1 MPSVH
6 IYDKYVAS
14 CHPFLLVLFRGWEE
28 RLMSRQGKKTLSL
41 RTLDPATFDINADDA
56 LGKRHQPLEKGDCR
70 PSVED
75 TVEKQTKKTRHA
87 CLHNMDAIAFGVQAR
102 FEENN
107 GFSRRV
113 TETTVDIAR
122 ELGIPEDEIE
132 RWAVS
137 RLTRLIRETERLNA
151 IKSLL
156 ERPR

>member
-1 MPSVH
+1 
-6 IYDKYVAS
+6 
-14 CHPFLLVLFRGWEE
+14 
-28 RLMSRQGKKTLSL
+28 MSRQETKTLS
-41 RTLDPATFDINADDA
+41 TKTFAPATVDINTGDA
-56 LGKRHQPLEKGDCR
+56 SGKRHLTLGKGDCQ
-70 PSVED
+70 PSVKD

-87 CLHNMDAIAFGVQAR
+87 CLYHMDAIAFGVQVR

-107 GFSRRV
+107 GFSKRV
-113 TETTVDIAR
+113 TEATVDIAR
-122 ELGIPEDEIE
+122 KLGIPEDETE